1 MGIDAGPRIWST
13 VRKSLP
19 AQVGES
25 WVLVAAMLASHLL
38 SYLYQLFMSRSLSAP
53 DFGLLNGLMAFSLL
67 LTIPVNTIQLTMAR
81 QTAETLVHADF
92 GRVRA
97 YLRADLRR
105 ATPWILGGIAAYL
118 ALSPVLA
125 SFFHTSLFP
134 IWLVG
139 GISLIALYSPFAEGV
154 LQGMQR
160 FQALAVTIF
169 TRYVGKLALGVLLV
183 VVGLDVEGA
192 LGGLLLSKAA
202 AALLAF
208 MVMAAG
214 WEGARS
220 ELHSSAEE
228 ANTTPRNLW
237 PTLVAYAAVLT
248 LTNAD
253 VALARHY
260 LPATDSAHYAIAALL
275 GKIAY
280 YLPSFVIVIVVPK
293 VASAR
298 ASGRPTMRYLVA
310 ATLATLAA
318 SGSVVMVYALFPQQI
333 ISLLFGAGYA
343 SAATSSLVFYYSV
356 AMVVLSVLY
365 LEVHYLLARRHT
377 RPLYGLIAGPA
388 IAVLGMMAWHGD
400 GFELVTALMLG
411 LLVGLLALNLLA
423 LVLKSYDGDLRSTLR
438 GDMMGKP

>member
-19 AQVGES
+19 AQVGQS

-38 SYLYQLFMSRSLSAP
+38 SYLFQLFMSRTLPAP
-53 DFGLLNGLMAFSLL
+53 EFGLLNGLMAFSLL

-81 QTAETLVHADF
+81 QTAETLVHAGV
-92 GRVRA
+92 GRVRG

-105 ATPWILGGIAAYL
+105 ATPWILGGIAAYS
-118 ALSPVLA
+118 ALSPALA
-125 SFFHTSLFP
+125 SFFHTSLVP

-139 GISLIALYSPFAEGV
+139 GISLIALYSPFPEGV

-160 FQALAVTIF
+160 FQALAAILF

-183 VVGLDVEGA
+183 TVGLGVEGA
-192 LGGLLLSKAA
+192 LGGLLLSRAA

-208 MVMAAG
+208 MVVAAG
-214 WEGARS
+214 REAARS
-220 ELHSSAEE
+220 ELLSSAQG
-228 ANTTPRNLW
+228 ADTSPRDLW
-237 PTLVAYAAVLT
+237 PTLVAYASVLT
-248 LTNAD
+248 LTNVD

-298 ASGRPTMRYLVA
+298 ASGWPTMRYLVS
-310 ATLATLAA
+310 ATLTTLAA
-318 SGSVVMVYALFPQQI
+318 SGSVVMVYGLFPQQV

-343 SAATSSLVFYYSV
+343 SAATSTLVFYYSV
-356 AMVVLSVLY
+356 TMVVLSVLY

-377 RPLYGLIAGPA
+377 RPLYGLIAGPT
-388 IAVLGMMAWHGD
+388 IAVLGMVVWHGD
-400 GFELVTALMLG
+400 GLELVVALMLG
-411 LLVGLLALNLLA
+411 LLAGLLALNLLA
-423 LVLKSYDGDLRSTLR
+423 VALKSNGGDSRSTLR
-438 GDMMGKP
+438 GDVMDKP